1 MRKTDRLRPK
11 NYMISDDPKLNVY
24 GASGDGNQMG
34 NINIGGGTTLGDD
47 EDYNL
52 LSGSGS
58 GSEDDV
64 DATIDTGNVG
74 NNVNVLQIPNNS
86 DSKNFCFSV

>member
-1 MRKTDRLRPK
+1 MRKNDRLRPK
-11 NYMISDDPKLNVY
+11 NYMISDDPKLTIY

-34 NINIGGGTTLGDD
+34 SINLAGGTTLGDD

-58 GSEDDV
+58 GLDDGV
-64 DATIDTGNVG
+64 DTAIDTGDIGNVD
-74 NNVNVLQIPNNS
+74 VLEIPNNS
-86 DSKNFCFSV
+86 DSKNMQIFS